1 MRPFVDASEELW
13 SPQHEARLQR
23 LRLLSRVLDAQ
34 WSIPGTRY
42 RVGLDG
48 LVGLI
53 PGVGDAAGA
62 LLSTYILYEAMRLGA
77 PRRVLLRMAAN
88 IGLETV
94 VGALPVVGD
103 LFDVAWHAN
112 TKNVALLQARACRA
126 PRGSVRTAEPS
137 PETGV
142 VPSRGCGRAQALRAS
157 GVERPRPG

>member
-1 MRPFVDASEELW
+1 
-13 SPQHEARLQR
+13 
-23 LRLLSRVLDAQ
+23 VLDAQ

-62 LLSTYILYEAMRLGA
+62 LLSTYILYEALQLGA

-103 LFDVAWHAN
+103 LFDVAWKAN
-112 TKNVALLQARACRA
+112 TKNVALLEAALAAR
-126 PRGSVRTAEPS
+126 RTASMRQEP
-137 PETGV
+137 PTEG
-142 VPSRGCGRAQALRAS
+142 AW
-157 GVERPRPG
+157 ERPIAP

>member
-1 MRPFVDASEELW
+1 MRPFVHATEEPG
-13 SPQHEARLQR
+13 SPQHEAHLQR
-23 LRLLSRVLDAQ
+23 LRRLSRVLDAQ

-77 PRRVLLRMAAN
+77 PRMVLLRMVAN

-94 VGALPVVGD
+94 VGLLPVVGD
-103 LFDVAWHAN
+103 LFDVAWKAN
-112 TKNVALLQARACRA
+112 TKNVALLQAALAARRAD
-126 PRGSVRTAEPS
+126 RGTAEQT
-137 PETGV
+137 PETRVVRPTGV
-142 VPSRGCGRAQALRAS
+142 AGRRG
-157 GVERPRPG
+157 

>member
-1 MRPFVDASEELW
+1 MRLFVDAPEAPW
-13 SPQHEARLQR
+13 SPQHEARLTR

-77 PRRVLLRMAAN
+77 PRGVLLRMAAN
-88 IGLETV
+88 IALESV

-103 LFDVAWHAN
+103 LFDVAWQAN
-112 TKNVALLQARACRA
+112 TKNVALLQAALAARRTA
-126 PRGSVRTAEPS
+126 SVRP
-137 PETGV
+137 
-142 VPSRGCGRAQALRAS
+142 
-157 GVERPRPG
+157 

>member
-1 MRPFVDASEELW
+1 MRSG
-13 SPQHEARLQR
+13 R
-23 LRLLSRVLDAQ
+23 
-34 WSIPGTRY
+34 IPGTRY

-88 IGLETV
+88 IALESV

-103 LFDVAWHAN
+103 LFDVAWQAN
-112 TKNVALLQARACRA
+112 TKNVALLQAALAARRTA
-126 PRGSVRTAEPS
+126 SVRP
-137 PETGV
+137 
-142 VPSRGCGRAQALRAS
+142 
-157 GVERPRPG
+157 

>member
-1 MRPFVDASEELW
+1 MRPFVDVSEEPW

-23 LRLLSRVLDAQ
+23 LRRLSRVLDAQ

-62 LLSTYILYEAMRLGA
+62 LLSTYILYEALRLGV
-77 PRRVLLRMAAN
+77 PRWVLLRMAAN
-88 IGLETV
+88 IGLETA

-103 LFDVAWHAN
+103 LFDVAWKAN
-112 TKNVALLQARACRA
+112 TKNVALLQAALAAR
-126 PRGSVRTAEPS
+126 RTASVQP
-137 PETGV
+137 
-142 VPSRGCGRAQALRAS
+142 
-157 GVERPRPG
+157 